1 MRSYL
6 SLVPISA
13 RVHKRQNRMT
23 RICIALAVFLVT
35 AIFSMAEMWIRAEE
49 TAMKE
54 KHGDYHLL
62 LCGVE
67 EEIAEKIG
75 TRKDVELLTG
85 CRILN
90 EEAEEAYTM
99 GGRRV
104 VLYGAEETYLSKVRK
119 YDAEGSF
126 PEKADEIALSADAK
140 KLLGVSLGNEMVLH
154 TPAGEHS
161 YRITAFLEDD
171 SEWNES
177 FGGCCIYMKPDALQ
191 QICARNKEE
200 GKQEYFL
207 RFREHTK
214 VQKVIPELRRQY
226 GLTEENVD
234 ENTAVLGLMGA
245 SSNQSVRSIYP
256 MAVLCF
262 LLILAA
268 GVLMISSCMN
278 SNVAQQKS
286 FFGMLRCIGA
296 SRQQI
301 IRFVRL
307 EALNWCKTAIPAGCA
322 LGVLLCWLLCAV
334 LRLLVKGEWVDMPL
348 FGVSISGIVCG
359 AAVGVITVFLAAHAP
374 AKWAAE
380 VSPVMAVSGETAAG
394 MGRNCASHIGSLPV
408 EGVLGVRHACTSKK
422 NLFLMTGSFALTIVL
437 FLVFTAALDLVHRL
451 LPSESSFSPDLTIQC
466 ESGKNGMDRELA
478 EQIAALPGVKE
489 AFGTMYLLEYPIL
502 RNGVEETVD
511 LVSYDEFMFESVR
524 HAIASGSLSEAEEA
538 EGLMAVFDEGCHM
551 SIGDEIRIG
560 ETETEICC
568 IASEGLGSVSGAP
581 VVAASEELFSRMTG
595 EKKYLLINVLLDKA
609 AAQETIDELSQ
620 LAGEN
625 VLIDR
630 RGENEEMHGSYLV
643 FRFAAYGF
651 LSIIAFIT
659 VLNIMNSISM
669 GVSARIRQYGAM
681 RAVGMESGQI
691 VRMIAAEAAAYAV
704 SGLAAGSIFGLL
716 LHRMIYVR
724 VIVTHFGGEWRVP
737 YLSLAVIVLLV
748 FLSCIAAVAAPA
760 ARIRRMAIT
769 DTINEL

>member
-13 RVHKRQNRMT
+13 RVHKRQSRMT

-62 LCGVE
+62 LCDVE
-67 EEIAEKIG
+67 EETAEEIG
-75 TRKDVELLTG
+75 ARKEVSLLTG
-85 CRILN
+85 CRVLN
-90 EEAEEAYTM
+90 EEAKEDYTM

-104 VLYGAEETYLSKVRK
+104 VLYGTEETYLTEVRK

-126 PEKADEIALSADAK
+126 PKKEDEAALSADAR
-140 KLLGVSLGNEMVLH
+140 KLLGVSLGDTVVLH
-154 TPAGEHS
+154 TPAGEFTYS
-161 YRITAFLEDD
+161 ITAFWEDD

-177 FGGCCIYMKPDALQ
+177 FDGFCVYMQPAALEQ
-191 QICARNKEE
+191 VCAQNKEE

-214 VQKVIPELRRQY
+214 VQRVLPELREQY
-226 GLTEENVD
+226 GLTEENMD

-256 MAVLCF
+256 LAVLCF
-262 LLILAA
+262 LLILSA

-278 SNVAQQKS
+278 SNVAQRKS

-296 SRQQI
+296 SRKQI

-348 FGVSISGIVCG
+348 FGVSLSGIICG
-359 AAVGVITVFLAAHAP
+359 AAVGMITVFLAAHAP

-380 VSPVMAVSGETAAG
+380 VSPVMAVQGETEAG
-394 MGRNCASHIGSLPV
+394 MGKLRVSHIGSLPV
-408 EGVLGVRHACTSKK
+408 EGMLGVRHACTSKK

-451 LPSESSFSPDLTIQC
+451 LPSESSFSPDLTIQS
-466 ESGKNGMDRELA
+466 ESSENGMDRELA
-478 EQIAALPGVKE
+478 EQIAELPGIKE
-489 AFGTMYLLEYPIL
+489 AFGTMYLLECPIL
-502 RNGVEETVD
+502 RNGEEETVD
-511 LVSYDEFMFESVR
+511 LVSYDEFMLESVR
-524 HAIASGSLSEAEEA
+524 HSIASGSLSEAKEA

-551 SIGDEIRIG
+551 SVGDVIRIG

-581 VVAASEELFSRMTG
+581 VVAASEELFRRMTG
-595 EKKYLLINVLLDKA
+595 EEKYLLINVLLDKDA
-609 AAQETIDELSQ
+609 PQETIDELRQ

-630 RGENEEMHGSYLV
+630 RGEKDEMHGSYLV

-651 LSIIAFIT
+651 LSVIAFIT

-681 RAVGMESGQI
+681 RAVGMENGQI
-691 VRMIAAEAAAYAV
+691 VRMIAAEAAAYAAF
-704 SGLAAGSIFGLL
+704 GLAAGSILGLL

-724 VIVTHFGGEWRVP
+724 VIVTHFGGDWRVP
-737 YLSLAVIVLLV
+737 YASLALIVLLV
-748 FLSCIAAVAAPA
+748 ILSCIAAVAAPA

-769 DTINEL
+769 ETINEL